1 MFITNIFIALLVGF
15 TCMQLFLDLPANA
28 NSDTIFIRRQRPHKK
43 SLLERK
49 FVFSG
54 APTRSQSQK
63 KIDSH
68 GISQFAAPTT
78 SPSMTQETQAPKQ
91 YRPTKKAK
99 KTKLAKKI
107 KEIDV
112 YDEAN
117 WADFAV
123 ESSGFS
129 EEEHSLNVRARIK

>member
-1 MFITNIFIALLVGF
+1 MFITNIFIALLIGF

-49 FVFSG
+49 FVFSS

-78 SPSMTQETQAPKQ
+78 SPSMIQETQAPKQ
-91 YRPTKKAK
+91 YRPTKK
-99 KTKLAKKI
+99 TKLAKKI
-107 KEIDV
+107 KTVDIH
-112 YDEAN
+112 DEAN

-129 EEEHSLNVRARIK
+129 EEEYSLNVRARIK